1 MARQGRRTEPLETLD
16 GVVESYS
23 EIEELLSNGEMKGR
37 RWVFDRAQSG
47 EHAGTK
53 PTDHDILDLHGAMFG
68 DFLEWAG
75 TTRRDDR
82 GPGGRIAVSWP
93 DVRIQLRNLTLDLAA
108 WIGDSATMDTADVA
122 NVVADVHHRFQLI
135 HPFKDTNG
143 RTGRVLDHYILWVTF
158 GLHADSLETSPS
170 IEYFP
175 TESHEDEYYEGL
187 LEADLDRPERIRA
200 FYLERL
206 LALFDDP

>member
-1 MARQGRRTEPLETLD
+1 MENYAQ
-16 GVVESYS
+16 
-23 EIEELLSNGEMKGR
+23 IEELLSDAEMKGR

-47 EHAGTK
+47 DHDGST
-53 PTDHDILDLHGAMFG
+53 PTDHDILDLHRVMFSE
-68 DFLEWAG
+68 FLDWAG

-82 GPGGRIAVSWP
+82 GPGGRVPVSWS
-93 DVRIQLRNLTLDLAA
+93 DVRIQLRNLSLDLAA
-108 WIGDSATMDTADVA
+108 WIGDVATMDTEAVA
-122 NVVADVHHRFQLI
+122 NVMADAHHRFQMI

-158 GLHADSLETSPS
+158 GLRSDCLETSPS

-175 TESHEDEYYEGL
+175 TEHHEEEYYEGL
-187 LEADLDRPERIRA
+187 LEADLHRPERIRA

-206 LALFDDP
+206 LALFDDD

>member
-1 MARQGRRTEPLETLD
+1 VARQGRRTEPLETLH
-16 GVVESYS
+16 GVVADYA
-23 EIEELLSNGEMKGR
+23 EIEELLSDGEMKGR

-47 EHAGTK
+47 EYGGSK
-53 PTDHDILDLHGAMFG
+53 PTDHDVLDLHRVMFG

-82 GPGGRIAVSWP
+82 GPGGRVSLSWP
-93 DVRIQLRNLTLDLAA
+93 DVRLQLRNLGLDLAA
-108 WIGDSATMDTADVA
+108 WIGDTATMDTEALA
-122 NVVADVHHRFQLI
+122 NVIADTHHRFQWI
-135 HPFKDTNG
+135 HPFPDTNG

-158 GLHADSLETSPS
+158 GLHSDALETSPV

-175 TESHEDEYYEGL
+175 SEHHEDEYYEGL

-206 LALFDDP
+206 LALFDDS